1 MATERLKNI
10 TVSKE
15 VWKRLKLI
23 ELEMG
28 YTHTQAV
35 EYLLERNRELEAHEE
50 AQVEIVT
57 T

>member
-57 T
+57 K